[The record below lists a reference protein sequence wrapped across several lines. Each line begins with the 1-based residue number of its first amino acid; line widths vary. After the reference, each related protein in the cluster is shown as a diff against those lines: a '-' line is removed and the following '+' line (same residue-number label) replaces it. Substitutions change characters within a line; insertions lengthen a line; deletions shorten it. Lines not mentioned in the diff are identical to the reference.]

1 MKVQTKL
8 LLLLLLIGGLF
19 LGGLSALTLR
29 EEAKFRSIA
38 ERRAKQRDLLF
49 DRFLEERG
57 DQLEVFV
64 EDFSLWDDLVRA
76 LAGDDRGWAEE
87 NINFQTLTTYRANAA
102 WICRPDGAVFHSVNN
117 RYSEALLA
125 LPLSTAQLEQ
135 VFAGKKECH
144 FFIQVPQGWMEV
156 RGATVHQSVDRFR
169 ETPPRGYFFA
179 GHIWIDENIRRM
191 SRFTDYSVRI
201 ESAGKALPTGRG
213 GEELGEIRFRRTVPG
228 WDGKPVARIMVEN
241 DSPLIREL
249 NRASRRL
256 FLYLHLCAGVVF
268 LVLAVSLIY
277 WVRRPLRIISENLR
291 AETPE
296 NLEPLRRKHDEF
308 GDLAQLILHT
318 RETEHALE
326 RSEENLRHSQKLEA
340 VGRLAGGV
348 AHDFNNLLTAI
359 IGYSEMLATRLDGQP
374 EEQRQAELVA
384 QAGHQAAGLTRQLL
398 AFSRKQILQPR
409 VIDLNQLVANGRTLL
424 QRVIGEH
431 ITIEVRTGA
440 DDPRVLA
447 DPGQLEQV
455 IMNLGVNARDA
466 MPGGGT
472 LSISTEN
479 LTLDA
484 REALERDVELVPGD
498 YVVLSVAD
506 KGSGMDAETRH
517 RIFEPFFTTKGPGR
531 GTGLGLATVYGIVKQ
546 SHGGIA
552 VESTPGEG
560 SRFCVYLPRA
570 DAPIAPEGAAPTP
583 APSARQAETIL
594 VCEDEE
600 VVRELICAVLS
611 TAGYTVLCAGHPTS
625 ALQIAAAHEGGIDL
639 LLSDVVMPGMHGPE
653 LARELTVSRPG
664 LRVLYVS
671 GYSEND
677 ISEQGVV
684 HAELELMQKPFS
696 QDGLLRRIRAVLD
709 AAPRVEPAP
718 RTSN

>member
-29 EEAKFRSIA
+29 EEGKFRAIA
-38 ERRAKQRDLLF
+38 ERRAAERDRFF
-49 DRFLEERG
+49 DQFLEERG
-57 DQLEVFV
+57 DQLKVFV

-76 LAGDDRGWAEE
+76 LAGADRAWAEE
-87 NINFQTLTTYRANAA
+87 NVNFQTLAIYQANAA
-102 WICRPDGAVFHSVNN
+102 WICRPDGEVFHSVNN
-117 RYSEALLA
+117 RYAEALLE
-125 LPLSTAQLEQ
+125 LPLSPAQLAKA
-135 VFAGKKECH
+135 FDGKNECH
-144 FFIQVPQGWMEV
+144 FFIPVPQGWMEV

-169 ETPPRGYFFA
+169 ETTPQGYFFA

-191 SRFTDYSVRI
+191 SRFTGYSVRI
-201 ESAGKALPTGRG
+201 EPAGEALPPRRG
-213 GEELGEIRFRRTVPG
+213 GEELGLIHFDRTVPG
-228 WDGKPVARIMVEN
+228 WDGEPIARIMVEN

-249 NRASRRL
+249 NRASRSL
-256 FLYLHLCAGVVF
+256 FLYLHLCAAAVF
-268 LVLAVSLIY
+268 LVLAVSLIR
-277 WVRRPLRIISENLR
+277 WVRRPLRIISQNLR

-296 NLEPLRRKHDEF
+296 NLEPLRRRRDEF
-308 GDLAQLILHT
+308 GELAQLILHS
-318 RETEHALE
+318 RETEQALE
-326 RSEENLRHSQKLEA
+326 RVEENLRHSQKLEA

-359 IGYSEMLATRLDGQP
+359 IGYSEMLVARLAGQP
-374 EEQRQAELVA
+374 EERRQAELVA

-398 AFSRKQILQPR
+398 AFSRKQLLQPR
-409 VIDLNQLVANGRTLL
+409 VIDLNQLVADGRSLL

-431 ITIEVRTGA
+431 IEIEVRAGA
-440 DDPRVLA
+440 DDARVLA

-455 IMNLGVNARDA
+455 ILNLGVNARDA
-466 MPGGGT
+466 MPGGGSLT
-472 LSISTEN
+472 ISTEN
-479 LTLDA
+479 LALAA
-484 REALERDVELVPGD
+484 REAAERDVELPPGD

-506 KGSGMDAETRH
+506 SGSGMDAGTRS

-546 SHGGIA
+546 SHGDIA
-552 VESTPGEG
+552 VHSAPGEG
-560 SRFCVYLPRA
+560 TRFCVYLPRA
-570 DAPIAPEGAAPTP
+570 DAPIAPEETAPVP
-583 APSARQAETIL
+583 APSARRAETIL

-600 VVRELICAVLS
+600 VVRELICTVLGE
-611 TAGYTVLCAGHPTS
+611 AGYTVLCAELPAT
-625 ALQIAAAHEGGIDL
+625 ALRMSAAHEGHIDL

-653 LARELTVSRPG
+653 LARELTERRPG

-684 HAELELMQKPFS
+684 HADLELMQKPFT
-696 QDGLLRRIRAVLD
+696 QDALLRRVRSVIDAGAVPSG
-709 AAPRVEPAP
+709 A
-718 RTSN
+718 